1 MNSENLA
8 LTEDSKK
15 LSENLKRDGES
26 SGYFINPDLDFVMEL
41 MDGLLINKKRYG
53 YLACPCRLST
63 GEREKDKDIICP
75 CDYRDSDL
83 IDFGSCYCGL
93 YISKKARDEGVIIK
107 PLPDRRVIAGVT
119 VARNSSNDATSK
131 SLTYPVW
138 RCKVCGYLCARDN
151 PPQNCPICKVD
162 SDRFEKFI

>member
-1 MNSENLA
+1 LA
-8 LTEDSKK
+8 ED
-15 LSENLKRDGES
+15 LKRDGEA
-26 SGYFINPDLDFVMEL
+26 SGYFMNPDQDFVMDL
-41 MDGLLINKKRYG
+41 MDGLLRNKERYG
-53 YLACPCRLST
+53 YLACPCRLSK

-83 IDFGSCYCGL
+83 IDFGACYCGL
-93 YISKKARDEGVIIK
+93 YISKKARDEGALIR
-107 PLPDRRVIAGVT
+107 PLPDRRVKDGVT
-119 VARNSSNDATSK
+119 VARNSGKDATSR

-162 SDRFEKFI
+162 SDRFEKFF